1 MFNGKSPINSD
12 VFTLTVVNNV
22 EVKEVNVEYGGS
34 LVVDRSRGERY
45 IEVIC
50 EDGKLTEEETCY
62 YM

>member
-1 MFNGKSPINSD
+1 M
-12 VFTLTVVNNV
+12 NNV
-22 EVKEVNVEYGGS
+22 EVKEVNVEYGGL